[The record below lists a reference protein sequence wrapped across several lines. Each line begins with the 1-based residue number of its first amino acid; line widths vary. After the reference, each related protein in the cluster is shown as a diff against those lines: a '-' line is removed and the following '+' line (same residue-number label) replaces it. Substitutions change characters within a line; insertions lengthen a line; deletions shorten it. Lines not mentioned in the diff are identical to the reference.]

1 MRLLRFRRGTE
12 SVTANAA
19 PHLQCWP
26 VALSKHGLIARPNL
40 RRYTVAGRLSVFN
53 CFFAVHST
61 LDYCTVPGWCLL
73 VFSSRF
79 ILRSFLP
86 SWLPEERSP
95 VPRCLPSSASVA
107 RVSQVFHALSLAF
120 FFGSR
125 TLPEERSLTETN
137 GSRRTNA
144 WF

>member
-1 MRLLRFRRGTE
+1 MNASHASHARSSEEVDMRLLRFRRGTE

-61 LDYCTVPGWCLL
+61 LDYCTVPGSVPPC
-73 VFSSRF
+73 FF
-79 ILRSFLP
+79 FPIHPSFLP
-86 SWLPEERSP
+86 SSWLPEERSP
-95 VPRCLPSSASVA
+95 I
-107 RVSQVFHALSLAF
+107 
-120 FFGSR
+120 
-125 TLPEERSLTETN
+125 RSLSFPSN
-137 GSRRTNA
+137 LVSYDR
-144 WF
+144 